1 MLGGRRNCSE
11 DAPCRDS
18 EPCDQHLAARYLTGE
33 DWQLIEFYQLVHDQ
47 YINQT
52 PMGTDKGPAIV
63 TIRYEAIEAA
73 LRVHGYQ
80 RVAWWWFAR
89 WAVTLHRL
97 VNKTETINWYAE
109 LGKSYRDVRGE
120 DVI

>member
-52 PMGTDKGPAIV
+52 PMGTGPGSPLIM
-63 TIRYEAIEAA
+63 TPRLEGYEAA
-73 LRVHGYQ
+73 LRMHGYP
-80 RVAWWWFAR
+80 AEHWPWLAH
-89 WAVTLHRL
+89 WAAVLHRL
-97 VNKTETINWYAE
+97 VHKIDTVPARE
-109 LGKSYRDVRGE
+109 LREV
-120 DVI
+120 